1 MRHPEYIHHW
11 LQILQGDSKAIF
23 TAAAKAQQAADFILD
38 KAGLVGVQEDVSV
51 TNELPVA
58 A

>member
-23 TAAAKAQQAADFILD
+23 TAAAKAQHAADFVLD
-38 KAGLVGVQEDVSV
+38 KAGIVAVQEDVST